1 MNETIGQPPV
11 PRSVEKPQPAEA
23 PVAPPVE
30 PSVAPAVEQPAKG
43 VRGLVSRYWWVAG
56 LLITVVVVILA
67 AAFAS
72 SDPDGLERV
81 AEDKGFLDA
90 AQGSSFQIIPDYT
103 VPGIDGTI
111 STIIAG
117 IIGVAIVFA
126 VVFVLGRVMARR
138 RASRA

>member
-1 MNETIGQPPV
+1 MNETIGQQPV
-11 PRSVEKPQPAEA
+11 SQSVE
-23 PVAPPVE
+23 PPVE
-30 PSVAPAVEQPAKG
+30 PQGEPPVEPPAQG
-43 VRGLVSRYWWVAG
+43 GRGLISRYWWVFG

-72 SDPDGLERV
+72 PDPDGLERV

-90 AQGSSFQIIPDYT
+90 AQGSSYEIIPDYT
-103 VPGIDGTI
+103 VPGIDGTV